1 MGQKNHHVMVSER
14 HSAELLTKSYVPY
27 RGLWGRVGWRL
38 LWALLPALSW
48 SASHWP
54 RDTGMGS
61 RPVQLETHKAQGGG
75 RVHLARVC
83 GLEQSCK
90 VTSSVKST
98 QKVKYQAWQHF
109 FRQRLGA
116 FSWLVFM
123 LKDRGILLPKAITCC
138 SQRGHS
144 HRGFVEHALCQVPGS
159 VPLIL
164 FIRAPHPL
172 HTQGSACSSRRAQV
186 SPGPLCCL
194 NHSSNL
200 SFYPSVPSS
209 DSSLVLALCVPICA
223 VGGDGQT

>member
-1 MGQKNHHVMVSER
+1 MR
-14 HSAELLTKSYVPY
+14 
-27 RGLWGRVGWRL
+27 
-38 LWALLPALSW
+38 
-48 SASHWP
+48 
-54 RDTGMGS
+54 S

-98 QKVKYQAWQHF
+98 QKVKYRAWQHF
-109 FRQRLGA
+109 F
-116 FSWLVFM
+116 M
-123 LKDRGILLPKAITCC
+123 LMDRGILFPKAIICC
-138 SQRGHS
+138 SQRRHS

-172 HTQGSACSSRRAQV
+172 QTQGSACSSRRAQV

-223 VGGDGQT
+223 QDTSVEE